1 MKREF
6 LQNFK
11 VGEQALPKEIIDAIM
26 EENGRDIE
34 SAKKPFADYESLKER
49 LKAAKDGLAAFKDV
63 DVDKLQGK
71 ITELTGQ
78 LADKDKQW
86 QEKLDGMAFDGRIK
100 DAITAA
106 KGRNAK
112 AIAAL
117 LDTDALRT
125 SKNQE
130 TDIKAALDALKKDN
144 GYLFETETPPPYASG
159 TGTQGTE
166 RGHEPMTL
174 SGALHAKY
182 DKNYFNPRPPR
193 GGRQSGN
200 KILDHVKKF
209 QSTPPARGGDMAK
222 TAVLALLTMI
232 SIHAPRE
239 GGDGMS
245 LSLLH
250 RTFSYFNPRPP
261 RGGRPPRS
269 PAPAWPVSLFQ
280 STPPARGATD
290 RPPRAAECWGF
301 QSTPPARGATR
312 RLLRDGR

>member
-34 SAKKPFADYESLKER
+34 SAKKPFADYESLKEQ

-71 ITELTGQ
+71 ISELTGQ

-86 QEKLDGMAFDGRIK
+86 QDKLDGMAFDGRIK

-193 GGRQSGN
+193 GGRQ
-200 KILDHVKKF
+200 
-209 QSTPPARGGDMAK
+209 QRCT
-222 TAVLALLTMI
+222 VL
-232 SIHAPRE
+232 
-239 GGDGMS
+239 
-245 LSLLH
+245 
-250 RTFSYFNPRPP
+250 
-261 RGGRPPRS
+261 
-269 PAPAWPVSLFQ
+269 PVDL
-280 STPPARGATD
+280 
-290 RPPRAAECWGF
+290 
-301 QSTPPARGATR
+301 
-312 RLLRDGR
+312 

>member
-34 SAKKPFADYESLKER
+34 SAKKPFADYESLKEQ

-193 GGRQSGN
+193 GGRLPVQ
-200 KILDHVKKF
+200 VK
-209 QSTPPARGGDMAK
+209 
-222 TAVLALLTMI
+222 V
-232 SIHAPRE
+232 
-239 GGDGMS
+239 
-245 LSLLH
+245 
-250 RTFSYFNPRPP
+250 
-261 RGGRPPRS
+261 
-269 PAPAWPVSLFQ
+269 
-280 STPPARGATD
+280 TD
-290 RPPRAAECWGF
+290 TRGF
-301 QSTPPARGATR
+301 QSTPPARGATASAHLLPVCIQISIHAPPRGGR
-312 RLLRDGR
+312 RRRQRRRGRVLRFQSTPPARGATFGKIGSII

>member
-1 MKREF
+1 
-6 LQNFK
+6 
-11 VGEQALPKEIIDAIM
+11 
-26 EENGRDIE
+26 
-34 SAKKPFADYESLKER
+34 
-49 LKAAKDGLAAFKDV
+49 
-63 DVDKLQGK
+63 
-71 ITELTGQ
+71 
-78 LADKDKQW
+78 
-86 QEKLDGMAFDGRIK
+86 MAFDGRIK

-193 GGRQSGN
+193 GGRRCLSLHLGQISRQISIHAPARGATGRR
-200 KILDHVKKF
+200 ILTRAHTAISIHAPARGATGAGAGIEPASQNFNPRPREGGDIQRRQPLARDNAF
-209 QSTPPARGGDMAK
+209 QSTPPARGA
-222 TAVLALLTMI
+222 TAATCYHGSVCLCI

-239 GGDGMS
+239 GGD
-245 LSLLH
+245 
-250 RTFSYFNPRPP
+250 
-261 RGGRPPRS
+261 
-269 PAPAWPVSLFQ
+269 
-280 STPPARGATD
+280 
-290 RPPRAAECWGF
+290 
-301 QSTPPARGATR
+301 
-312 RLLRDGR
+312 

>member
-34 SAKKPFADYESLKER
+34 SAKKPFADYESLKEQ

-193 GGRQSGN
+193 GGRPGTPRTFTGRIGS
-200 KILDHVKKF
+200 F
-209 QSTPPARGGDMAK
+209 QSTPPARGATSK
-222 TAVLALLTMI
+222 TADLSQLTPI

-239 GGDGMS
+239 GGRRPVCVVHKEMPCHFNPRPPRGGRRPDPRRGD
-245 LSLLH
+245 H
-250 RTFSYFNPRPP
+250 RTDFNPRPP
-261 RGGRPPRS
+261 RGGRPRVHPYSSKIR
-269 PAPAWPVSLFQ
+269 
-280 STPPARGATD
+280 
-290 RPPRAAECWGF
+290 
-301 QSTPPARGATR
+301 
-312 RLLRDGR
+312 

>member
-34 SAKKPFADYESLKER
+34 SAKKPFADYESLKEQ

-71 ITELTGQ
+71 ISELTGQ
-78 LADKDKQW
+78 LAGKDKQW

-182 DKNYFNPRPPR
+182 DAKYDKN
-193 GGRQSGN
+193 
-200 KILDHVKKF
+200 
-209 QSTPPARGGDMAK
+209 
-222 TAVLALLTMI
+222 
-232 SIHAPRE
+232 
-239 GGDGMS
+239 
-245 LSLLH
+245 
-250 RTFSYFNPRPP
+250 
-261 RGGRPPRS
+261 
-269 PAPAWPVSLFQ
+269 
-280 STPPARGATD
+280 
-290 RPPRAAECWGF
+290 
-301 QSTPPARGATR
+301 
-312 RLLRDGR
+312 

>member
-34 SAKKPFADYESLKER
+34 SAKKPFADYESLKEQ

-78 LADKDKQW
+78 LADKGKQW

-193 GGRQSGN
+193 GGATWWPISSG
-200 KILDHVKKF
+200 
-209 QSTPPARGGDMAK
+209 AGA
-222 TAVLALLTMI
+222 
-232 SIHAPRE
+232 
-239 GGDGMS
+239 
-245 LSLLH
+245 
-250 RTFSYFNPRPP
+250 
-261 RGGRPPRS
+261 
-269 PAPAWPVSLFQ
+269 SLFQ
-280 STPPARGATD
+280 STPPARGATRARSTWRGNAPYFNP
-290 RPPRAAECWGF
+290 RPPRG
-301 QSTPPARGATR
+301 
-312 RLLRDGR
+312 GRQIV